1 MSEDKRRPEINMS
14 AIPVAGIGGLG
25 LLAMAVVVA
34 WVLPAGRL
42 LLAASAI
49 GGAAI
54 GLAIV
59 FIRRF
64 RPDAG
69 PSGDHPQVLFQAE
82 AQGDRKVSRDRATA
96 PHDLE
101 RLLAVR

>member
-1 MSEDKRRPEINMS
+1 LSEDDRRPEINMS

-34 WVLPAGRL
+34 WVIPEGRWL
-42 LLAASAI
+42 LGLSAI
-49 GGAAI
+49 GGAII

-59 FIRRF
+59 VIRRSWQHA
-64 RPDAG
+64 R
-69 PSGDHPQVLFQAE
+69 PSGDHPHVLFQSE
-82 AQGDRKVSRDRATA
+82 VQDATTLVRERTPA